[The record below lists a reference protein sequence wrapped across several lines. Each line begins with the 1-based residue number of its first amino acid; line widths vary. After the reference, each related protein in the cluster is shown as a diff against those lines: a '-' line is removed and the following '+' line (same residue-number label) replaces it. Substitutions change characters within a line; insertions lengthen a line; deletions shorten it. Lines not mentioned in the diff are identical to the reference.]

1 MLPSTKRIT
10 QFASPREA
18 GPNDRIIYVD
28 GGFDLFHI
36 GHIEL
41 LKKARELGDYLIVGV
56 HDDLTITRIRGR
68 NCPVMNL
75 HERVLGVLSCRYVD
89 EVIIGAPYS
98 VSADFLKSARVHRVV
113 HGTTS
118 YPPDVDG
125 KDPYATPKALDI
137 YTEVRTDHSDMT
149 SESIIERIIA
159 QRHIYEERNRKKLAK
174 DAAAEQ
180 LRASLFSSNGSA
192 KIS

>member
-10 QFASPREA
+10 QFASLREA
-18 GPNDRIIYVD
+18 CPGDRIIYVD

-41 LKKARELGDYLIVGV
+41 LKRARELGDYLIVGV
-56 HDDLTITRIRGR
+56 HDDATINRIRGH
-68 NCPVMNL
+68 NYPVMNL

-98 VSADFLKSARVHRVV
+98 VSADLLKSARVHRVV
-113 HGTTS
+113 HGATS

-125 KDPYATPKALDI
+125 QDPYATPKALGI
-137 YTEVRTDHSDMT
+137 YAEVRTDYSGMT
-149 SESIIERIIA
+149 AESIIERIIA
-159 QRHIYEERNRKKLAK
+159 QRHVYEERNRKKLAK

-180 LRASLFSSNGSA
+180 RKASSLLSNGSA
-192 KIS
+192 QPS